1 MVAYDAPSY
10 RTRSLAQY
18 AQGNQSKYVTYNNL
32 VLRVKEIYR
41 ITVGTSDEM
50 M

>member
-1 MVAYDAPSY
+1 MYKETKAD
-10 RTRSLAQY
+10 
-18 AQGNQSKYVTYNNL
+18 KYVTYNNL

-41 ITVGTSDEM
+41 ITVGMSDEM